1 MSPSQ
6 SLVAAIAIVLL
17 VTPLT
22 AQQMTETLSASNVA
36 AVPSSSTAL
45 AANVSTNAVSTIVAE
60 PVRSMA
66 PTLLHS
72 VSGVQFRSDGTRPL
86 PLPFND
92 GRTGRNPAMM
102 IVGGA
107 GLILG
112 SIIGGDTGT
121 IIMMGGGALGLY
133 GMWQFLK

>member
-1 MSPSQ
+1 
-6 SLVAAIAIVLL
+6 
-17 VTPLT
+17 
-22 AQQMTETLSASNVA
+22 
-36 AVPSSSTAL
+36 
-45 AANVSTNAVSTIVAE
+45 
-60 PVRSMA
+60 
-66 PTLLHS
+66 
-72 VSGVQFRSDGTRPL
+72 
-86 PLPFND
+86 
-92 GRTGRNPAMM
+92 MM

>member
-1 MSPSQ
+1 M
-6 SLVAAIAIVLL
+6 AAREEAFDRGDA
-17 VTPLT
+17 PFG
-22 AQQMTETLSASNVA
+22 QRCMTHTRVETLGIVVQSDVSVCHAR
-36 AVPSSSTAL
+36 
-45 AANVSTNAVSTIVAE
+45 NVSSE
-60 PVRSMA
+60 QA
-66 PTLLHS
+66 PT
-72 VSGVQFRSDGTRPL
+72 RKID
-86 PLPFND
+86 D
-92 GRTGRNPAMM
+92 ACTGRNLAMM